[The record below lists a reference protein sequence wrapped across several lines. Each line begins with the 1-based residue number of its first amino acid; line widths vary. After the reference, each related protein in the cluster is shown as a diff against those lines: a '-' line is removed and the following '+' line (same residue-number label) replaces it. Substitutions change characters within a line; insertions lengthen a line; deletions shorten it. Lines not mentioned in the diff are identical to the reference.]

1 MVEILK
7 YIAMAGFAV
16 LSIYKLY
23 QIHKTKKRN
32 PQDYT
37 EIRLLWIELWLCT
50 ILMLIYADKTI
61 GLFISLYVE

>member
-7 YIAMAGFAV
+7 YIVVAGFAV
-16 LSIYKLY
+16 LSIRKLY
-23 QIHKTKKRN
+23 QIWQARKRN

-37 EIRLLWIELWLCT
+37 EIRLLWIELWLYA
-50 ILMLIYADKTI
+50 ILMLIYADKSI